1 MCKSHHTSVGL
12 ACGLLVYLVLDLN
25 VFSSDLRFY
34 LPLWRLQGSSN
45 STVTPDSLTFLLR
58 SLYSTHRF
66 WSWEPSLSTTAPNPR
81 LCPESLS
88 HPPDS
93 TPWPRSPAQPLR
105 RAPFLPSPTRD
116 DQSCLCSADP
126 RTPAIIAPAAL
137 ATPPRPGC
145 QYVRAG
151 SLPST
156 SLQPQ
161 DGSGDEK
168 NDLVRRPGKQEVPQF
183 RKRVFLGREACGPP
197 GGGLPWGICL
207 PLHSALPSCSSW
219 KRPLHHPSLRA
230 EAEAG
235 PRALGSSRP

>member
-1 MCKSHHTSVGL
+1 MGLEEGLPSSRATSFGRVEKGNTGNLINHMGTLVWKHLQLPAWAILTALCLCPSH
-12 ACGLLVYLVLDLN
+12 C
-25 VFSSDLRFY
+25 
-34 LPLWRLQGSSN
+34 
-45 STVTPDSLTFLLR
+45 
-58 SLYSTHRF
+58 
-66 WSWEPSLSTTAPNPR
+66 

-235 PRALGSSRP
+235 PRALGCSRP